1 MYCKYGGLE
10 LPSCGV
16 VINPP
21 VTQQIGCWTFEV
33 VREMWLQITH
43 EEATVV
49 MLIRLIIS
57 HFKQLS
63 YRVVV
68 AGIIFFFDIV

>member
-1 MYCKYGGLE
+1 MVKIDWTEYCKYGLE

-21 VTQQIGCWTFEV
+21 VTQQNGCWTFDV

-43 EEATVV
+43 EEVTVV
-49 MLIRLIIS
+49 MLIRLITS
-57 HFKQLS
+57 HFNS
-63 YRVVV
+63 CP
-68 AGIIFFFDIV
+68 IE